1 MSMQLASVSFSL
13 AAVFCWGTSDF
24 VGGYAARRTNAFLLA
39 SMAHAT
45 GALLMTSLAV
55 LNHSAFP
62 PPHGVRWAL
71 AAGLSGGAALAIL
84 YRSLASGRM
93 GLNAP
98 IAAVVAAAIPV
109 AFGMITEGLPAN
121 LQIAGFLLAGL
132 GIWLV
137 SRSEDGARPAGLG
150 MAVMAAVGFA
160 GFFLCVRRAG
170 DGSALWIAAMS
181 RSASFVLTAAI
192 ILLGRVVTEIDWER
206 AGVAALAGCLDV
218 SGTALFVRA
227 SQRGRLDVAVVIS
240 SLYPAVTVLLARLFL
255 HERFTLWKVI
265 GMVAAVAAVAMI
277 AA

>member
-39 SMAHAT
+39 TMAHAT
-45 GALLMTSLAV
+45 GALLMTSLAA

-62 PPHGVRWAL
+62 PLHGVRWAL

-160 GFFLCVRRAG
+160 GFFLCARRAG

-181 RSASFVLTAAI
+181 RSAAFVLTAAI
-192 ILLGRVVTEIDWER
+192 ILLGRVVTEIDWGR
-206 AGVAALAGCLDV
+206 AGLAALAGCLDV

-227 SQRGRLDVAVVIS
+227 SQTGRLDVAVVVS

-255 HERFTLWKVI
+255 HERFTPWKVI
-265 GMVAAVAAVAMI
+265 GMMAAVAAVPMI